1 MTVFLKIN
9 LKYGFI
15 LIKFKKIIKKKL
27 KTNLVRDWFTF
38 IYYILMVILLEM
50 QSIKWLLGTP
60 NRVPYIII

>member
-9 LKYGFI
+9 SKYGFI
-15 LIKFKKIIKKKL
+15 LTKFRKFIKKKL

-50 QSIKWLLGTP
+50 QSIK
-60 NRVPYIII
+60 